1 MTKMDVLGNLVAV
14 VDAILLVGVLDK
26 RASIPV
32 RQVILGRAILDDCL
46 HILLLSC
53 DIADSGRCQS
63 VLSVLLLES

>member
-1 MTKMDVLGNLVAV
+1 MKKMNVLGNLVAV

-32 RQVILGRAILDDCL
+32 RQVILVRAILDDCL
-46 HILLLSC
+46 HI
-53 DIADSGRCQS
+53 ADSGRCRS